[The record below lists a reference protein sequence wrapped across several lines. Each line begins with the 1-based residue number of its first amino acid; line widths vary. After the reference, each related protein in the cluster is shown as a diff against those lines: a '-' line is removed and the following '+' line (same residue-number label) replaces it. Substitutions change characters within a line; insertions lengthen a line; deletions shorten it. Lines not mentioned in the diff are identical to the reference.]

1 MPLIFFLR
9 RLNITVKECFLAY
22 YYIASCAASCKSNTS
37 SEGEGGDVDSIAIDN
52 DQLDTLVE
60 CRQCAVDS
68 IVEGLRMNCCQEDRR
83 LARFASRPEVTW
95 RRCACSRQ
103 HGVRA
108 LVKP

>member
-1 MPLIFFLR
+1 M
-9 RLNITVKECFLAY
+9 
-22 YYIASCAASCKSNTS
+22 ASCAASRESNTS
-37 SEGEGGDVDSIAIDN
+37 SGGEGGDVGSIAVDD
-52 DQLDTLVE
+52 DQLDALVE

-68 IVEGLRMNCCQEDRR
+68 VVEGSRMNCCQEDGR
-83 LARFASRPEVTW
+83 LARFAPRPEVTW